1 MPAAHPAP
9 NACTPHLRLNG
20 CAVQVGEHY
29 LSEQWGQQLMT
40 LQQFVQQ
47 HVLGGA
53 GGGQPAAGRP
63 SPQLEEQQAEAAE
76 QQHQHHQQQEPS
88 EAQWAQ
94 RGYLAQHPLFDQIP
108 ALAADIREPL
118 YCCLGEGE
126 VQAINAWFGPAGT
139 VRQGRV
145 GLGMVIGC
153 SCLSAKSL
161 ACPAR
166 RTVCVALL

>member
-1 MPAAHPAP
+1 
-9 NACTPHLRLNG
+9 
-20 CAVQVGEHY
+20 VQVGEHY

-53 GGGQPAAGRP
+53 RGGQPAAAGG
-63 SPQLEEQQAEAAE
+63 PQPLAEQQQAEAAE
-76 QQHQHHQQQEPS
+76 QGEQQREQQERS
-88 EAQWAQ
+88 EAQRAQ

-126 VQAINAWFGPAGT
+126 VQAVNAWFGPAGT
-139 VRQGRV
+139 VRQGAGQV
-145 GLGMVIGC
+145 GEGDWPPLPV
-153 SCLSAKSL
+153 S
-161 ACPAR
+161 
-166 RTVCVALL
+166 